1 MSQPGLRERKKQA
14 TRDALRLAALRLA
27 ALRGWDQVRV
37 EDIAAEAGVSVRT
50 FSNYFATKEEALLA
64 TGHQRA
70 ERIIEALADR
80 PAGEPLWAALTGA
93 IVDGFAVD
101 ESDMRQVVRLQ
112 SAPLLTDE
120 HLKTYAVIES
130 GVAAAVASR
139 IGADADRDLY
149 PRLVAGAVL
158 SAIRVAM
165 EHWRQAGATEPL
177 AAVLRDALGQV
188 AAGLPIPAELRQ

>member
-27 ALRGWDQVRV
+27 AERGWDQVRV

-64 TGHQRA
+64 TGQQRA
-70 ERIIEALADR
+70 ERILQALAAR
-80 PAGEPLWAALTGA
+80 PDGEPLWAALTEA
-93 IVDGFAVD
+93 IVDGFTGD
-101 ESDMRQVVRLQ
+101 EGDMRQVVRIQ
-112 SAPLLTDE
+112 SGPLLTDE

-149 PRLVAGAVL
+149 PRLVASAVMG
-158 SAIRVAM
+158 AIRVTM
-165 EHWRQAGATEPL
+165 EHWRQAGATRSLP
-177 AAVLRDALGQV
+177 AVLRDSLGQV
-188 AAGLPIPAELRQ
+188 GAGLPIPAELRK

>member
-27 ALRGWDQVRV
+27 AQRGWDQVRV
-37 EDIAAEAGVSVRT
+37 EDIAAEAGVSART
-50 FSNYFATKEEALLA
+50 FSNYFATKEDALLA

-70 ERIIEALADR
+70 ERILEALAAR
-80 PAGEPLWAALTGA
+80 PAGEPLWAALTEA
-93 IVDGFAVD
+93 IVDGFTGD
-101 ESDMRQVVRLQ
+101 ESDLRQVVRLQ

-130 GVAAAVASR
+130 AVAAGVASR
-139 IGADADRDLY
+139 IGADAGHDLY

-158 SAIRVAM
+158 SAIRVTM
-165 EHWRQAGATEPL
+165 EHWRQNEAARSLP
-177 AAVLRDALGQV
+177 AVLRDALGQV
-188 AAGLPIPAELRQ
+188 AAGLPIPAELRK

>member
-27 ALRGWDQVRV
+27 GLHGWGQVRV

-70 ERIIEALADR
+70 ERIIQALAAR
-80 PAGEPLWAALTGA
+80 PAGEPLWAALTEA
-93 IVDGFAVD
+93 IVAGFVVD
-101 ESDMRQVVRLQ
+101 ESDMRQMVLLQ

-130 GVAAAVASR
+130 GVATAVASR

-158 SAIRVAM
+158 SAIRVTM
-165 EHWRQAGATEPL
+165 EHWRQSGAAQPL

-188 AAGLPIPAELRQ
+188 AAGLPIRAELGR